1 MEDMKLIMLKAFE
14 KTLESIIDKSGLPA
28 LTVYG
33 DDAHLYIRSQSKHR
47 PVVALIQTEFAG
59 QDLMGTGPGASAAAC
74 AVCKEDTLPW
84 ARDGP
89 GSFFFK
95 FYQLAT
101 CIWYSL
107 VHGHDETV
115 RRSRD
120 IRWRPDAACTVCG
133 SMSTGAPSDETKYV
147 QSTAPPVEDSS
158 VQQHH
163 EGQAAADFFDRFIWK
178 ETGLKHV
185 PNGREVKTARD
196 GTQVPFSE

>member
-89 GSFFFK
+89 GSFFSNFINWLRV
-95 FYQLAT
+95 FGTHWCTVTMRRYAEA
-101 CIWYSL
+101 
-107 VHGHDETV
+107 ETSGGDRMPHV
-115 RRSRD
+115 QSA
-120 IRWRPDAACTVCG
+120 AACPLARPAMKQNMYRVRHHRWKTHQCNSIMKARPLRTSLTVLYG
-133 SMSTGAPSDETKYV
+133 KRLG
-147 QSTAPPVEDSS
+147 
-158 VQQHH
+158 
-163 EGQAAADFFDRFIWK
+163 
-178 ETGLKHV
+178 
-185 PNGREVKTARD
+185 
-196 GTQVPFSE
+196 